1 VKPAPKSLRPTLAA
15 LAGLT
20 AGFLLGIALHGST
33 DPWVGRAMSAVAAIG
48 QVWVSAL
55 RMAALP
61 LVVTLTLAAV
71 VGARRDATI
80 GLLGLRTVLLF
91 AAMLVA
97 AGLIAFSVTF
107 PALSVWDV
115 DADAAEAFR
124 SSSASSS
131 ATAAAAKAPHL
142 SVGEWLVSLVPTNVF
157 QSAVNGEVL
166 PLLLFT
172 IVFGFGIRRLEGPS
186 QEMLSR
192 IVRGLA
198 DAMMVVVGFVLKVL
212 PIGVFGLCAAFAFR
226 IGVRVTGVIAVWIV
240 LISLVLILVTLLLY
254 PFTAVAGRVS
264 LGRFARAVA
273 PAQVV
278 AFGTRSSLAS
288 LPALVTGG
296 QQHLA
301 LPASA
306 TGFVLPL
313 AVATFKLNMT
323 ISGPVKLVFLAHVY
337 QIPLGLPQMAAFLLT
352 EVIISFST
360 AGLPSM
366 GTVRS
371 IPAYLAAG
379 IPVEAV
385 FILNAVDTIPD
396 LFKTILN
403 VTADMSAATV
413 LSGRERR
420 RLSAALSEKPDSV
433 AAAASTDLASGSS
446 SSSS

>member
-1 VKPAPKSLRPTLAA
+1 MKTPPKGVRPTLAA
-15 LAGLT
+15 LVGLG

-71 VGARRDATI
+71 VGARREGTI

-97 AGLIAFSVTF
+97 AGLIAYSVTL
-107 PALSVWDV
+107 PALSVWRV
-115 DADAAEAFR
+115 DAGAAEAFR
-124 SSSASSS
+124 SSSASAST
-131 ATAAAAKAPHL
+131 ATAAGEQAPHV
-142 SVGEWLVSLVPTNVF
+142 SVGDWLVSLVPTNVF

-172 IVFGFGIRRLEGPS
+172 IVFGFAIRRLEGPS

-192 IVRGLA
+192 LVRGFA
-198 DAMMVVVGFVLKVL
+198 DAMMVVVGFVLKAL

-226 IGVRVTGVIAVWIV
+226 IGVRVTGVVAVWIV

-254 PFTAVAGRVS
+254 PFTAAAGRVS

-273 PAQVV
+273 PAQLV
-278 AFGTRSSLAS
+278 AVGTRSSLAS
-288 LPALVTGG
+288 LPALVAGG

-301 LPASA
+301 LPPSA

-323 ISGPVKLVFLAHVY
+323 ISGPVKLLFLAHVY
-337 QIPLGLPQMAAFLLT
+337 QIPLGVPQLAAFLLT

-360 AGLPSM
+360 AGIPSM

-379 IPVEAV
+379 IPVEGV

-420 RLSAALSEKPDSV
+420 RL
-433 AAAASTDLASGSS
+433 AAAPSAEPFEGASTEVASGSS
-446 SSSS
+446 RSSS